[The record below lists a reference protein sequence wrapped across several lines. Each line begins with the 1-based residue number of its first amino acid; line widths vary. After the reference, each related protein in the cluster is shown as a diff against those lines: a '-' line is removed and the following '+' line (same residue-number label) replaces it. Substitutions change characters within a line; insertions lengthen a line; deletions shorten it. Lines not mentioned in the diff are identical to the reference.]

1 MRPEPPSPWS
11 YVARPQGVRDPV
23 NRHTLATALVAAPV
37 IFGAFA
43 LNALGTD
50 AVTLGWVLGAVAILG
65 GVGGWL
71 HPRARFLRV
80 RGAVSGV
87 VIATGALA
95 ATYVYVTWRGG
106 DRKVRFGHE
115 LVLPTVLGGLP
126 GVALYYALVR
136 AHKIQGDNHSNTS
149 QRRTDGS
156 TGDEAAQQGDEA
168 DER

>member
-1 MRPEPPSPWS
+1 MKPEPPSPWS

-23 NRHTLATALVAAPV
+23 NRHTLAIALVAAPV
-37 IFGAFA
+37 VFGAFA
-43 LNALGTD
+43 LNALGAD
-50 AVTLGWVLGAVAILG
+50 AATLGWVLGTVAILG
-65 GVGGWL
+65 AIGGWL
-71 HPRARFLRV
+71 HPPARRLRV

-115 LVLPTVLGGLP
+115 LVLPTALGGLP

-136 AHKIQGDNHSNTS
+136 GHKAQGDDHSKTG
-149 QRRTDGS
+149 QPTD
-156 TGDEAAQQGDEA
+156 
-168 DER
+168 

>member
-1 MRPEPPSPWS
+1 
-11 YVARPQGVRDPV
+11 VRDPV
-23 NRHTLATALVAAPV
+23 NRHTLAIALIVTPV
-37 IFGAFA
+37 VFGSFA

-50 AVTLGWVLGAVAILG
+50 AATLGWVLGAVTILA

-71 HPRARFLRV
+71 HPPVRSLRV
-80 RGAVSGV
+80 RGALSGV

-95 ATYVYVTWRGG
+95 ATYAYVAWRGG

-115 LVLPTVLGGLP
+115 LVLPTAVGGLP
-126 GVALYYALVR
+126 GMALYYALIR
-136 AHKIQGDNHSNTS
+136 AHKTQGDNHSVTS

-156 TGDEAAQQGDEA
+156 KRDEAAQQGDEA